1 MVKHMEKIM
10 PEISNLR
17 DICKLLEPYRDVTNM
32 ISADRYPTLSM
43 VLPLYH
49 SLLARSAVSNDSD
62 SGMVSSM
69 KSILHSDLSARYV

>member
-32 ISADRYPTLSM
+32 ISVDRYPTLSM
-43 VLPLYH
+43 VLPL
-49 SLLARSAVSNDSD
+49 
-62 SGMVSSM
+62 
-69 KSILHSDLSARYV
+69 